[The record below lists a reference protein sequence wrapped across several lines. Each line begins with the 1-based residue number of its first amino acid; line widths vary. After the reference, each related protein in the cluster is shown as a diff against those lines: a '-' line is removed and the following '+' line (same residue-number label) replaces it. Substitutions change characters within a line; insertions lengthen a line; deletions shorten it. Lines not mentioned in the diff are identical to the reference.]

1 MSIKLPI
8 TIVNEDG
15 TEFDY
20 PENPLLDKWKKKY
33 TVTKDGEPCRPV
45 IGKQEDG
52 TPYMNYSCVLCQEKN
67 CIHSE
72 NWEVPEED
80 REEYEKYL
88 EKVREYNR
96 IHNPKMFEF
105 YNNKGD

>member
-33 TVTKDGEPCRPV
+33 TVTKDGEPCIPV
-45 IGKQEDG
+45 IGK
-52 TPYMNYSCVLCQEKN
+52 
-67 CIHSE
+67 
-72 NWEVPEED
+72 
-80 REEYEKYL
+80 
-88 EKVREYNR
+88 
-96 IHNPKMFEF
+96 
-105 YNNKGD
+105 